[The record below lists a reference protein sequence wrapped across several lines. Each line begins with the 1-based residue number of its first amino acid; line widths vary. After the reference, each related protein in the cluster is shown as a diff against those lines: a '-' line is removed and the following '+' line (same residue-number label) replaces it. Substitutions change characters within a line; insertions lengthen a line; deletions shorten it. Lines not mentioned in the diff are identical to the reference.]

1 MFRCSVS
8 RLSDNRCALR
18 KGTSWQF
25 PRNVVKLLTF
35 NGDCGFK
42 QKAANRS
49 KKGAGGRQDPDQTK
63 KKKTSLDIRV
73 KLKTTSNLNLTSNYP
88 LEILKFPTSG

>member
-1 MFRCSVS
+1 MS

-18 KGTSWQF
+18 KGTSRHF

-35 NGDCGFK
+35 NGDCGSK

-49 KKGAGGRQDPDQTK
+49 MNGVGGRQAPDQTK
-63 KKKTSLDIRV
+63 LLLLLEHTDIVIKKVLPKFY
-73 KLKTTSNLNLTSNYP
+73 LTYS
-88 LEILKFPTSG
+88 